1 MNNVKSN
8 RELKLSVFLLMAGAV
23 LLANPVWG
31 VADILPDLIGW
42 GLIWLAM
49 RGFSEINGEMYLA
62 GRQALYLIAIE
73 LGKTLLYG
81 PLQSSEIRSDTLLA
95 VTVVTVGEIWCG
107 MLFFSHFF
115 KGVDG
120 FARSA
125 HNDDMYLKTDNV
137 RFLSA
142 LFLWVRGLG
151 TFLPQLTAIPDWLVQ
166 YGEIIDDSTYKLFTE
181 LAAAEDLLNLVFS
194 VFVIIVAVIWLVSY
208 LPFLHTLTG
217 DHALRSLLSDSLA
230 EDDPLRKLK
239 RRFSKLNMARLCFGL
254 GLIFLLDLHIDG
266 FRFLPLCGFP
276 ALFAVGCWF
285 LNSFAEE
292 KRFTLCIKLFS
303 AGAVWFLLAELY
315 RRFFTIWD
323 LRAFG
328 ELTVT
333 VELLSA
339 AVMLLGMPLLLFA
352 WLHFSREM
360 DGLSASMASR
370 RLFLDGLPYF
380 AFALYAAVYTVIF
393 TLPVALR
400 ELNTPRVLLVVLI
413 WLLFNRRLAAFEE
426 ISKRYLSEHMEN
438 KNSRS

>member
-1 MNNVKSN
+1 M
-8 RELKLSVFLLMAGAV
+8 
-23 LLANPVWG
+23 
-31 VADILPDLIGW
+31 
-42 GLIWLAM
+42 
-49 RGFSEINGEMYLA
+49 
-62 GRQALYLIAIE
+62 
-73 LGKTLLYG
+73 
-81 PLQSSEIRSDTLLA
+81 
-95 VTVVTVGEIWCG
+95 
-107 MLFFSHFF
+107 
-115 KGVDG
+115 
-120 FARSA
+120 
-125 HNDDMYLKTDNV
+125 
-137 RFLSA
+137 
-142 LFLWVRGLG
+142 
-151 TFLPQLTAIPDWLVQ
+151 
-166 YGEIIDDSTYKLFTE
+166 
-181 LAAAEDLLNLVFS
+181 
-194 VFVIIVAVIWLVSY
+194 
-208 LPFLHTLTG
+208 
-217 DHALRSLLSDSLA
+217 
-230 EDDPLRKLK
+230 
-239 RRFSKLNMARLCFGL
+239 
-254 GLIFLLDLHIDG
+254 
-266 FRFLPLCGFP
+266 
-276 ALFAVGCWF
+276 FAVGCWF
-285 LNSFAEE
+285 LNSFAGD

-352 WLHFSREM
+352 WMHFSREM

-380 AFALYAAVYTVIF
+380 AFALYAAVYTVIY